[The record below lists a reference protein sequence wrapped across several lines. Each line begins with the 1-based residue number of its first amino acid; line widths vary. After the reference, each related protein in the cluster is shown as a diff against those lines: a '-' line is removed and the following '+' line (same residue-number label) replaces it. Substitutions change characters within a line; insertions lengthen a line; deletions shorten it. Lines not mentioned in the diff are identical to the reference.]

1 MSNRG
6 GADGTRLRIALL
18 GAVFFSFTSILVLR
32 LYFLQVLSHDD
43 YAAAAK
49 QNQVR
54 VVSIQPARGNILD
67 RNGEILV
74 SRRPSRA
81 VSIRPDEVIDRAGT
95 ISRLATLLG
104 LETKVIEARLA
115 DKSVLPY
122 TPIPVADDV
131 SKDNLVYIKEHQDQF
146 RGVVIETRPVRI
158 YPKGQLAAHL
168 LGYVGEVNAEQLAQ
182 PRYKGRRPASIIG
195 RSGIEYA
202 YEDDLYGKEGLVK
215 LEVDSSG
222 RVRKELG
229 TRPPK
234 VGHDVVTTIDSRIQ
248 TLVEES
254 LAQGIE
260 SARGV
265 YDKEFGKR
273 YLAPGGGAVVLDPS
287 TGEVIAMA
295 SLPTYDPSAFVGG
308 ISKAGFE
315 LLSQDTANPL
325 LNRVTQARFPPGS
338 AFKIVTAAAALQEG
352 VAQPQG
358 RYNCPGSFRFA
369 DTTFRNWKTTDSGV
383 ISVPQAL
390 IDSCDTVFY
399 DWGAEF
405 YRRFRKGGGER
416 LQEYARAFGFGTT
429 TGIEIPF
436 ETTGRV
442 PDEGWL
448 KEQNREHP
456 RLFPYSTWL
465 PGYTINMSI
474 GQGDV
479 LATPLQLAD
488 AYAAIANGGPIF
500 KPHVGLKVMDD
511 KRVVKTIQPKTIRN
525 LQLNAENVAAI
536 RQGLMGVASDGTAK
550 GAFSGFPLGQIPIAA
565 KTGTAQLQQIPPKQP
580 YAWFVAY
587 APASGPKYVV
597 AVMLEE
603 AGHGGETAAPIA
615 RRIIEGLFGLPLS
628 QITVAA
634 RTD

>member
-1 MSNRG
+1 MSTRG
-6 GADGTRLRIALL
+6 TDGTRLRVAILA
-18 GAVFFSFTSILVLR
+18 AVLFSFTSILILR
-32 LYFLQVLSHDD
+32 LYFLQVLSYKD

-74 SRRPSRA
+74 TRRPSGA
-81 VSIRPDEVIDRAGT
+81 VSIRPDELIDRAGT
-95 ISRLATLLG
+95 ISRLASLLG
-104 LETKVIEARLA
+104 VETRVIEARLA
-115 DKSVLPY
+115 DKTVLPY

-131 SKDNLVYIKEHQDQF
+131 NEDKLVYIKEHQDEF
-146 RGVVIETRPVRI
+146 TGVVIETRPVRI
-158 YPKGQLAAHL
+158 YPKAQLASHL

-182 PRYKGRRPASIIG
+182 PRYKGRRPGSIVG

-202 YEDDLYGKEGLVK
+202 YENELYGKEGLVK

-229 TRPPK
+229 SRPPK
-234 VGHDVVTTIDSRIQ
+234 VGSDVVTTIDSRIQ

-260 SARGV
+260 SARSV
-265 YDKEFGKR
+265 YDEELRKR
-273 YLAPGGGAVVLDPS
+273 YLAPAGGAVVLDP
-287 TGEVIAMA
+287 TNGEIIAMA
-295 SLPTYDPSAFVGG
+295 SYPTYDPSSFVGG
-308 ISKAGFE
+308 ISKNDFG
-315 LLSQDTANPL
+315 LLANDPANPL

-338 AFKIVTAAAALQEG
+338 VFKIVTAAAALQEG
-352 VAQPQG
+352 IAQPGG
-358 RYNCPGSFRFA
+358 RYNCPGSYRFA
-369 DTTFRNWKTTDSGV
+369 DTTFRNWKTTDSG
-383 ISVPQAL
+383 IINVPQSL

-405 YRRFRKGGGER
+405 YRRFRKGAGER
-416 LQEYARAFGFGTT
+416 LQDYARAFGFGRT

-479 LATPLQLAD
+479 LTTPLQTANS
-488 AYAAIANGGPIF
+488 YAAIANGGPIF
-500 KPHVGLKVMDD
+500 QPHVGLRVMDG
-511 KRVVKTIQPKTIRN
+511 KRVARKIEPKLIRN
-525 LQLNAENVAAI
+525 LQLSPQNLSAI
-536 RQGLMGVASDGTAK
+536 RQGLLGVTSDGTAK
-550 GAFSGFPLGQIPIAA
+550 GAFAGFPLAQVPIAA

-587 APASGPKYVV
+587 APANGPKYVV

-603 AGHGGETAAPIA
+603 GGHGGETAAPIA
-615 RRIIEGLFGLPLS
+615 RRIIEGLFNLPLS